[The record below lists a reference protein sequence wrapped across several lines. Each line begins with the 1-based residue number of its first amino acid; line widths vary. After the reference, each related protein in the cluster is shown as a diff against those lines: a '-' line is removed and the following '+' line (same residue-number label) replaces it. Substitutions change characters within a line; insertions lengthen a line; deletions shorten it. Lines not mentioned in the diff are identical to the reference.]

1 MVFRVRAER
10 WPRLNSDSRMARGAR
25 ARRPRGTSLLID
37 MTLQAWRT
45 PGLLDVAVAAGVA
58 VLVAGTSV
66 AVANTQP
73 LARPMDVVAF
83 LLIVLASA
91 CLAWR
96 KAAPLLALAGVVAAV
111 GCYLVVGYP
120 YGPIQLC
127 LVVLMFDVARQL
139 PVRTS
144 VVACVLSWVA
154 MASAVMFRLL
164 DEVDLPEVVMF
175 IWTTTWLVL
184 PWSLGALV
192 NVWQSA
198 QGRARQDLMDR
209 AALDERIRLAR
220 EVHDVAGHALAVIAM
235 QAGVALRVF
244 EVRPDG
250 ARDSLTAIRTASTQA
265 LGQLRA
271 ALDQGL
277 RTSPDGGD
285 VGIDA
290 LPALVDSVRACG
302 LPVEL
307 DIKPSELPP
316 DIDAVVYRVVQE
328 SLTNVLRHAG
338 KTIAE
343 VRIRQEADELLV
355 LVADRGRWPACT
367 TVRDGRGLSGMR
379 ARVKSIGGTLTAGSR
394 ETGGF
399 EVVVKLPVPRD
410 P

>member
-1 MVFRVRAER
+1 VGAVAQRALEDGSRIVNRRVR
-10 WPRLNSDSRMARGAR
+10 GV
-25 ARRPRGTSLLID
+25 SLLIE
-37 MTLQAWRT
+37 MTPQTWRT
-45 PGLLDVAVAAGVA
+45 PGLLDVAVAAGTA
-58 VLVAGTSV
+58 VLVAGASV
-66 AVANTQP
+66 AVAGTQP
-73 LARPMDVVAF
+73 LARQLDVFAF
-83 LLIVLASA
+83 LLVVLGSA

-96 KAAPLLALAGVVAAV
+96 KAAPLWALAGVVAAV
-111 GCYLVVGYP
+111 GCYLVIGYP
-120 YGPIQLC
+120 YGPIQVC

-144 VVACVLSWVA
+144 VVACVLAWVA

-175 IWTTTWLVL
+175 VWTTTWLVL

-265 LGQLRA
+265 LGQLRT

-277 RTSPDGGD
+277 STSPNG
-285 VGIDA
+285 VGVDA
-290 LPALVDSVRACG
+290 LPALVESVRACG

-307 DIKPSELPP
+307 DIKPSDLPT
-316 DIDAVVYRVVQE
+316 DVDAIVYRVVQE

-338 KTIAE
+338 KTTAE
-343 VRIRQEADELLV
+343 VRVHQDADELLV
-355 LVADRGRWPACT
+355 LVADRGRWPAGAP
-367 TVRDGRGLSGMR
+367 VRDGRGLSGMR
-379 ARVKSIGGTLTAGSR
+379 ARVKSVGGTLTAGSR
-394 ETGGF
+394 EAGGF
-399 EVVVKLPVPRD
+399 EVVAKMPVPRD

>member
-1 MVFRVRAER
+1 
-10 WPRLNSDSRMARGAR
+10 
-25 ARRPRGTSLLID
+25 
-37 MTLQAWRT
+37 
-45 PGLLDVAVAAGVA
+45 
-58 VLVAGTSV
+58 
-66 AVANTQP
+66 
-73 LARPMDVVAF
+73 
-83 LLIVLASA
+83 
-91 CLAWR
+91 
-96 KAAPLLALAGVVAAV
+96 
-111 GCYLVVGYP
+111 
-120 YGPIQLC
+120 
-127 LVVLMFDVARQL
+127 
-139 PVRTS
+139 VRTS

-198 QGRARQDLMDR
+198 QGRAKQDLMDR

-277 RTSPDGGD
+277 RTTSG
-285 VGIDA
+285 VGVEE
-290 LPALVDSVRACG
+290 LPALVESVRACG

-307 DIKPSELPP
+307 RLEPVELPAEV
-316 DIDAVVYRVVQE
+316 DAVVYRVVQE

-338 KTIAE
+338 KTTAE
-343 VRIRQEADELLV
+343 VRVQHEADELLV
-355 LVADRGRWPACT
+355 SVADRGRWPAGAA
-367 TVRDGRGLSGMR
+367 VRDGRGLSGMR
-379 ARVKSIGGTLTAGSR
+379 ARVESVGGTLATGAR
-394 ETGGF
+394 DAGGF
-399 EVVVKLPVPRD
+399 EVVVRVPIKPGHESPRF

>member
-1 MVFRVRAER
+1 M
-10 WPRLNSDSRMARGAR
+10 
-25 ARRPRGTSLLID
+25 RPET
-37 MTLQAWRT
+37 WRT
-45 PGLLDVAVAAGVA
+45 PGLLDVAVAAGIA

-66 AVANTQP
+66 ALANTQP
-73 LARPMDVVAF
+73 LAHELDVGAF
-83 LLIVLASA
+83 LLILLASA

-96 KAAPLLALAGVVAAV
+96 KVAPLWVLAGVVAAV

-120 YGPIQLC
+120 YGPVQLC

-265 LGQLRA
+265 LGQLRE

-277 RTSPDGGD
+277 STSPNG
-285 VGIDA
+285 VGVDE
-290 LPALVDSVRACG
+290 LPALVESVRACG

-307 DIKPSELPP
+307 HLKPGDLSA

-343 VRIRQEADELLV
+343 VRVQHEADELLV
-355 LVADRGRWPACT
+355 LVADRGRWPAGAA
-367 TVRDGRGLSGMR
+367 VRDGRGLSGMR
-379 ARVKSIGGTLTAGSR
+379 ARVESVGGTLTAGAR
-394 ETGGF
+394 AAGGF
-399 EVVVKLPVPRD
+399 EVMAKLPVPRD

>member
-1 MVFRVRAER
+1 MGPV
-10 WPRLNSDSRMARGAR
+10 
-25 ARRPRGTSLLID
+25 T
-37 MTLQAWRT
+37 WRT
-45 PGLLDVAVAAGVA
+45 PGLLDVAVAAGIA

-73 LARPMDVVAF
+73 LAHELDLGAF
-83 LLIVLASA
+83 LLILLASA

-96 KAAPLLALAGVVAAV
+96 KVAPLWVLAGVVAAV

-120 YGPIQLC
+120 YGPVQLC

-277 RTSPDGGD
+277 NTSPNG
-285 VGIDA
+285 VGINA
-290 LPALVDSVRACG
+290 LPALVESVRASG

-307 DIKPSELPP
+307 RLEPVDLPSEV
-316 DIDAVVYRVVQE
+316 DAVVYRVVQE

-338 KTIAE
+338 KTTAE
-343 VRIRQEADELLV
+343 VRVQHEADELLV
-355 LVADRGRWPACT
+355 LVADRGRWPAGAA
-367 TVRDGRGLSGMR
+367 VRDGRGLSGMR
-379 ARVKSIGGTLTAGSR
+379 ARVESVGGTLATGAR
-394 ETGGF
+394 DAGGF
-399 EVVVKLPVPRD
+399 EVVARIPIKPGHGSPRF